1 MRPLEVLESRYR
13 GQLYEYQLE
22 SLAMILGE
30 RFKGG
35 VFRPSS
41 KVLRYSQITGA
52 LKAKLGIQD
61 IHAVGIIEKYNI
73 DFFVYSPQDKAAGR
87 SKIPLMAEVL
97 TDVRARVYIASPTDL
112 PEELFLRIGAL
123 ATKGFGESHLK
134 LVRVIEVSELRK
146 SIGET
151 SRILSDGGL
160 PELATRLP
168 FREEVYKG
176 VFGISRIIK
185 PIYCYMFYPTSPT
198 TGYYELSLKEG
209 SIVIAPS
216 ILIRK
221 REEMFLEG
229 WGMSS
234 IDSLVERIVQDRR
247 LRGIQFTSKELN
259 DLAEIY
265 ERYGFTVAEIHL
277 RRKMERT
284 RNEQEQYKLRTLLN
298 ILNLIENSR
307 IPRQIG
313 AYIVRNLDII
323 TRMRRRYR

>member
-1 MRPLEVLESRYR
+1 MKPFEVLEKKYR
-13 GQLYEYQLE
+13 GLLYEYLLE
-22 SLAMILGE
+22 SPAMILGE

-52 LKAKLGIQD
+52 LRAKLGIQD
-61 IHAVGIIEKYNI
+61 IHAVGVIERFDI
-73 DFFVYSPQDKAAGR
+73 DFFVYSPQDKVAGR
-87 SKIPLMAEVL
+87 SKIPLMTEVL
-97 TDVRARVYIASPTDL
+97 TSVQARVYIASLTNL
-112 PEELFLRIGAL
+112 PEELVLRTGAL
-123 ATKGFGESHLK
+123 ATKGFGESRLK
-134 LVRVIEVSELRK
+134 LDRIIEAGELRK

-151 SRILSDGGL
+151 SRILREGGL

-168 FREEVYKG
+168 LREEIYVG
-176 VFGISRIIK
+176 VFGVAKIIK
-185 PIYCYMFYPTSPT
+185 PIYCYMFHPTSPT

-221 REEMFLEG
+221 RGEMFLEG

-234 IDSLVERIVQDRR
+234 IDSLIKRIAQDRR
-247 LRGIQFTSKELN
+247 LRGIQFTSRELN

-277 RRKMERT
+277 RRKMERA
-284 RNEQEQYKLRTLLN
+284 RNEQEQYKLRALLG
-298 ILNLIENSR
+298 ILNLIESSR
-307 IPRQIG
+307 IPRQMG
-313 AYIVRNLDII
+313 AYIIKNLDII
-323 TRMRRRYR
+323 ARMRRY

>member
-1 MRPLEVLESRYR
+1 MRPLEVLEKRYR
-13 GQLYEYQLE
+13 RQLYEYQLE
-22 SLAMILGE
+22 SPAMILGE

-52 LKAKLGIQD
+52 LKAQLGIRD
-61 IHAVGIIEKYNI
+61 IHAVGIIKKFNI
-73 DFFVYSPQDKAAGR
+73 DFFVYSPQDKVAGR

-97 TDVRARVYIASPTDL
+97 TDVRARVYVASPTDL
-112 PEELFLRIGAL
+112 PEELFLRIGAS

-151 SRILSDGGL
+151 SRILSEGDL

-168 FREEVYKG
+168 LREEVYKG

-216 ILIRK
+216 ILIR
-221 REEMFLEG
+221 RSGEIVHEG

-234 IDSLVERIVQDRR
+234 IDSLVERIAQDQR
-247 LRGIQFTSKELN
+247 LRNMQFSSKELN
-259 DLAEIY
+259 ELAEIY
-265 ERYGFTVAEIHL
+265 EKYGYTVTEIYL
-277 RRKMERT
+277 RRKMERA
-284 RNEQEQYKLRTLLN
+284 RNNREQYKLQILLN
-298 ILNLIENSR
+298 ILSHIEDSR
-307 IPRQIG
+307 IPRQMG
-313 AYIVRNLDII
+313 AYIIRNLDII
-323 TRMRRRYR
+323 ARMRRRYR

>member
-1 MRPLEVLESRYR
+1 MRPLEILEKKYR
-13 GQLYEYQLE
+13 GQLYEYLLE
-22 SLAMILGE
+22 SPAMILGE

-52 LKAKLGIQD
+52 LRAELGIQD
-61 IHAVGIIEKYNI
+61 IHAVGIIESFDI
-73 DFFVYSPQDKAAGR
+73 DFFVYSPQDKVAGR

-112 PEELFLRIGAL
+112 PEKLFLRIGAL

-134 LVRVIEVSELRK
+134 LVQVIEVSELRK

-151 SRILSDGGL
+151 SRILSEGGL

-168 FREEVYKG
+168 LREEVYKG

-185 PIYCYMFYPTSPT
+185 PIYCYMLHPTSPT

-221 REEMFLEG
+221 RG
-229 WGMSS
+229 
-234 IDSLVERIVQDRR
+234 
-247 LRGIQFTSKELN
+247 
-259 DLAEIY
+259 
-265 ERYGFTVAEIHL
+265 
-277 RRKMERT
+277 
-284 RNEQEQYKLRTLLN
+284 
-298 ILNLIENSR
+298 ENVS
-307 IPRQIG
+307 
-313 AYIVRNLDII
+313 
-323 TRMRRRYR
+323 